1 MKLSI
6 FRLFLLLFLWPCTI
20 VLSQGP
26 SGKIALVHANI
37 IDGRQKDP
45 IEDAMVVVSGGKIER
60 IETGA
65 ANPPAGSLVIDVQG
79 RYLLPG
85 LIDSH
90 AHLGSLADA
99 RRALESGITTVRSA
113 SVNSFKD
120 TVLREMV
127 RQGALAGPDILASSI
142 FIQPDLGEAILS
154 DTRLIELHEGVNSP
168 EELRR
173 LVQVILDH
181 GVDWIKTRANERAG
195 ILEQNPRR
203 LVYTRE
209 QLQVIVEEAAKKGI
223 PVMCHAHSEEG
234 VRAAVEAGVR
244 SIEHGTFVSE
254 QTLALMKKKGTFMV
268 PTYSEMFDLT
278 QPFGEYNHPV
288 LQIRGLHMAPRVAR
302 NIQRAHRMGVRV
314 VAGGD
319 TGYESNEVAR
329 IGMELTEFVRLG
341 FSPLEA
347 LQAATTL
354 AAEVLGLEK
363 KTGAVQVGLE
373 ADLIVVGENP
383 LENMWALHDV
393 LFVMS
398 NGRIALNNLRP

>member
-1 MKLSI
+1 MKFFI
-6 FRLFLLLFLWPCTI
+6 FRLLLFVFFFSTI
-20 VLSQGP
+20 VLPQQHSA
-26 SGKIALVHANI
+26 KITFINANI
-37 IDGRQKDP
+37 VNGYQKEP
-45 IEDAMVVVSGGKIER
+45 IENAMVVVSGRKIER
-60 IETGA
+60 IETKTSD
-65 ANPPAGSLVIDVQG
+65 PPKNSIIIDVQG

-90 AHLGSLADA
+90 AHLGSLSDA
-99 RRALESGITTVRSA
+99 RRALKSGITTVRSA

-120 TVLREMV
+120 IVLREMV
-127 RQGALAGPDILASSI
+127 QKGILAGPDILASSI

-154 DTRLIELHEGVNSP
+154 DGELITLHKGVNSP

-173 LVQVILDH
+173 LVRIVLDH

-195 ILEQNPRR
+195 ILDQDPRR

-209 QLQVIVEEAAKKGI
+209 QLQIIVEEAAKRGV

-234 VRAAVEAGVR
+234 VRAAVEAGVQ

-254 QTLALMKKKGTFMV
+254 NTLALMKEKGIFLV

-302 NIQRAHRMGVRV
+302 NIQRAHKMGVRL

-319 TGYESNEVAR
+319 TGYESHEIAR
-329 IGMELTEFVRLG
+329 IGIELNEFVRLG
-341 FSPLEA
+341 LSPLEA
-347 LQAATTL
+347 LQSATTL
-354 AAEVLGLEK
+354 SAQVLGLSN
-363 KTGAVQVGLE
+363 KTGTIQEGLE

-383 LENMWALHDV
+383 LENIWALHDI

-398 NGRIALNNLRP
+398 NGQIALNHLHP

>member
-1 MKLSI
+1 MKLFI
-6 FRLFLLLFLWPCTI
+6 FRVFLLLLWPCTI
-20 VLSQGP
+20 VLAQGP
-26 SGKIALVHANI
+26 SGKIAFVHANV
-37 IDGRQKDP
+37 IDGHQEDP

-60 IETGA
+60 IEAGS
-65 ANPPAGSLVIDVQG
+65 ANPPENSLVIDVQG

-154 DTRLIELHEGVNSP
+154 DTRLIELHEGVHSP
-168 EELRR
+168 AELRR
-173 LVQVILDH
+173 LVQIILDH

-209 QLQVIVEEAAKKGI
+209 QLKIVVEEAAKKGI

-278 QPFGEYNHPV
+278 QPSGEYNHPV
-288 LQIRGLHMAPRVAR
+288 LQIRGLHMVPRVAR
-302 NIQRAHRMGVRV
+302 NIQRAHKMGVRV

-354 AAEVLGLEK
+354 SAEVLGLEK
-363 KTGAVQVGLE
+363 RTGAVQVGLE

-393 LFVMS
+393 LLVMS
-398 NGRIALNNLRP
+398 NGQIAVNNLQP